1 MTWLTLAL
9 RIPALGLDESVRLL
23 ADDPELLEVARR
35 YRGWL
40 LSHISEK
47 NLIARADSL
56 IAQREICRTVEG
68 NSYTPPRHRPQEG
81 FSMLI
86 LRIPL
91 RCGGDRELCATHR
104 RYQGSLLYS
113 ELAGGKK
120 ERVARALLNGS
131 KAP

>member
-1 MTWLTLAL
+1 MTRLTLAL
-9 RIPALGLDESVRLL
+9 RIPAQGLDDSVQIL
-23 ADDPELLEVARR
+23 ADDTELLSVARR

-56 IAQREICRTVEG
+56 IAQQEICRAIAG
-68 NSYTPPRHRPQEG
+68 DSYSPPHRQPSAG
-81 FSMLI
+81 FSKLI

-91 RCGGDRELCATHR
+91 RCGGDRELCATYQ
-104 RYQGSLLYS
+104 RYEGSLLYS

-120 ERVARALLNGS
+120 ERVARALLSGS
-131 KAP
+131 KTL